1 MNSKHI
7 VVVLAI
13 LVVNVIAHGQPF
25 PCEGKM
31 ACGTEWK
38 IETKTIP
45 LLVACSNLSGQG
57 CTVRIMYA
65 YRECTPIFF
74 QEMKILSI
82 FASDGCTKLNDK
94 EKSGCTADEMQLAV
108 LQWLL
113 NENPM
118 GFKQWKGATT
128 IRLLSAQCLKADS
141 QEVKEIINNPITGE
155 GKEEVVGKRRVI
167 EVCERGGCCAVILK
181 VAPVFDETL
190 NKEVIKILAVLPDPM
205 HQEEPNDTICPKI
218 VGPDIPTDGKCYFNC
233 NWILHMPINFEK

>member
-1 MNSKHI
+1 
-7 VVVLAI
+7 
-13 LVVNVIAHGQPF
+13 
-25 PCEGKM
+25 
-31 ACGTEWK
+31 
-38 IETKTIP
+38 
-45 LLVACSNLSGQG
+45 
-57 CTVRIMYA
+57 
-65 YRECTPIFF
+65 
-74 QEMKILSI
+74 MKILSI